1 MLGRKIHQV
10 FLTSVN
16 QIAMPDIVPVPQ
28 KDFDTFVG
36 PVRVKPMTVLIFYT
50 LSILMSHFA
59 VSRTGT
65 KV

>member
-28 KDFDTFVG
+28 KDFETIVG
-36 PVRVKPMTVLIFYT
+36 PVRVIAMTVVLFLNSKYFNVT
-50 LSILMSHFA
+50 LCS
-59 VSRTGT
+59 VNNRN
-65 KV
+65 

>member
-28 KDFDTFVG
+28 KDFETIVG
-36 PVRVKPMTVLIFYT
+36 PVRVIEMTVFLFLNSKYFNVT
-50 LSILMSHFA
+50 LCS
-59 VSRTGT
+59 VKNRN
-65 KV
+65 